1 MTMPDIQLYQVHQK
15 KSQNI
20 ARQTLPANPS
30 IYIYINRI
38 NNRLVLKINDWQKL
52 ELQTLESIKLFDGT
66 KHLID
71 KTKNVENVPSLEVAK
86 VVLVQCNL
94 VENQYQ
100 QKSEALHTF
109 LYIC

>member
-1 MTMPDIQLYQVHQK
+1 M
-15 KSQNI
+15 
-20 ARQTLPANPS
+20 
-30 IYIYINRI
+30 
-38 NNRLVLKINDWQKL
+38 LKINDWQKL

-109 LYIC
+109 VYIC